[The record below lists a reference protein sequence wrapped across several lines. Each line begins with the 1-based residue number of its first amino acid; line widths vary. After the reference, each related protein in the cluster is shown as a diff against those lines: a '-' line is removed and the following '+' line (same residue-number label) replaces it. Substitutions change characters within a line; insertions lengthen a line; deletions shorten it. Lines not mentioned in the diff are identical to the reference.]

1 MKPGSGQ
8 VDIWAT
14 VPEAVADLQLD
25 ALAAGLSDDER
36 ARAAGFALEA
46 ARRRFIVTRAL
57 LRRALSRYADVAPEA
72 WAFVRGPHGKPGLHG
87 AQSALGLCFNVTHT
101 PGLALCAVAQSD
113 VGVDV
118 QDITR
123 APPAGV
129 GERYLSER
137 ERRAL
142 DAAPE
147 RERADRF
154 FERWT
159 LKEAYVKARGLGFAL
174 PLAQIGFDLT
184 PLPGADPT
192 GFIADASAASLA
204 LGPGCPD
211 DGRRYWLKAWRV
223 SRDHRA
229 AVALAQP
236 LDTAAAH
243 VSEVSTGSW
252 PIVRLRADAELPSLV
267 SPRRP

>member
-1 MKPGSGQ
+1 MPPWGQ
-8 VDIWAT
+8 VDIWAA
-14 VPEAVADLQLD
+14 VPEAVTGSDLD
-25 ALAAGLSDDER
+25 ALGAGLSEDER
-36 ARAAGFALEA
+36 ARAAGFALES

-57 LRRALSRYADVAPEA
+57 LRRTLSRYADVAPED
-72 WAFVRGPHGKPGLHG
+72 WVVVRGSHGKPGLG
-87 AQSALGLCFNVTHT
+87 EGQARLGLCFNVTHT
-101 PGLALCAVAQSD
+101 PGLALCAIARSD

-123 APPAGV
+123 PPPAGV
-129 GERYLSER
+129 GERYLSEV

-142 DAAPE
+142 DAAPQG
-147 RERADRF
+147 ERADRF

-184 PLPGADPT
+184 PLASTSTT
-192 GFIADASAASLA
+192 GFVSDASAASLA

-223 SRDHRA
+223 SREHRA

-236 LDTAAAH
+236 PDVAPLQH
-243 VSEVSTGSW
+243 VSDAGAGGW
-252 PIVRLRADAELPSLV
+252 PIVCLRADADLASFV

>member
-1 MKPGSGQ
+1 VTPGLGQ

-14 VPEAVADLQLD
+14 IPEAVAAPQLD
-25 ALAAGLSDDER
+25 ALAAGLSEGER
-36 ARAAGFALEA
+36 VRAVGFALEA

-57 LRRALSRYADVAPEA
+57 LRRALSRYADVAPEV
-72 WAFVRGPHGKPGLHG
+72 WAFVLGPHGKPGLQG
-87 AQSALGLCFNVTHT
+87 AQAELGLRFNVTHT
-101 PGLALCAVAQSD
+101 PGLALCAVARSD
-113 VGVDV
+113 VGIDV

-123 APPAGV
+123 PPPAGV
-129 GERYLSER
+129 GERYLSEL

-174 PLAQIGFDLT
+174 PLAQIGFELA
-184 PLPGADPT
+184 PLAGADPT
-192 GFIADASAASLA
+192 GFISDASAASLA

-223 SRDHRA
+223 SREHRA

-236 LDTAAAH
+236 PDMALAPASDASAGA
-243 VSEVSTGSW
+243 W
-252 PIVRLRADAELPSLV
+252 PIVCLRADAELPSLG
-267 SPRRP
+267 SPRP